1 MQLTRYTDYALRTLM
16 YLSARPD
23 RLVTI
28 TEISR
33 AYGISHNH
41 LTKVTHDL
49 VKHGFVSSVRGR
61 NGGLRLAKPPGEIN
75 VGAVV
80 RTTEDNFRLADCGRC
95 IIAPACGMM
104 SVFDEA
110 VGAFLAVLDRYTF
123 ATLPT
128 RGLGLLDV
136 FPEPAQAEE
145 PFDRGI

>member
-23 RLVTI
+23 RLVPI

-33 AYGISHNH
+33 AFGISHSH

-49 VKHGFVSSVRGR
+49 AKRGFVSSVRGR
-61 NGGLRLAKPPGEIN
+61 NGGLRLTQSPSEIG
-75 VGAVV
+75 VGTVV
-80 RTTEDNFRLADCGRC
+80 RATEDSFRLADCGSC

-110 VGAFLAVLDRYTF
+110 VHAFLAVLDRYTF
-123 ATLPT
+123 ATLPA
-128 RGLGLLDV
+128 RDLGLLDIL
-136 FPEPAQAEE
+136 PEPGQPNE
-145 PFDRGI
+145 PAT